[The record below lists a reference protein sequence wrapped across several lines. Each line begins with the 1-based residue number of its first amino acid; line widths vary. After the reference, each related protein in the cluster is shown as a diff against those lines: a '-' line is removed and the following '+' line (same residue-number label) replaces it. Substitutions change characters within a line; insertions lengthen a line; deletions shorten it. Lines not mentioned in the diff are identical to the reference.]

1 MIVNHHSGYRQ
12 VNLDSL
18 QEQQLLLSPE
28 LSSPSS
34 FSACMGAWC
43 VRACVTL
50 AEPWWTH
57 MLASS
62 TSLLTSTFHEYA
74 SYKSV
79 L

>member
-34 FSACMGAWC
+34 FSAC

-50 AEPWWTH
+50 TEPWWTH

-62 TSLLTSTFHEYA
+62 TSLLTSIFHENA

-79 L
+79 I